1 MVVAKRLADFIED
14 KVDPSILVYKATSQL
29 VIREVGL
36 ASQRGIGA
44 GEEHIGYT
52 EIALGNILAA
62 FVGEDAG
69 W

>member
-1 MVVAKRLADFIED
+1 MVVAKRLADIIED
-14 KVDPSILVYKATSQL
+14 KVDPAMTLYRAASQT
-29 VIREVGL
+29 VIREAGI